1 MLTSH
6 LYVCQNLTKFMHKEF
21 NMTGVTWMYWLTIV
35 STSVTGLYVWQVL
48 KRQQADK
55 AKVALKPVPIE
66 RNRRPR

>member
-1 MLTSH
+1 
-6 LYVCQNLTKFMHKEF
+6 
-21 NMTGVTWMYWLTIV
+21 MTGVTWMYWLTIV

-66 RNRRPR
+66 RNRCPR